1 VPPDSLHFQG
11 HPKLIQ
17 KIIDEI
23 SLSGPL
29 TFARFMELALYDE
42 GQGYYMTQPDEEDQS
57 SRDRIGWDG
66 DFYTAP
72 ELSPILAK
80 TLVRQVLAIDAQLG
94 QPPTFTVVEMGGGN
108 GTFAADFLQ
117 HCQAIAPDFLNRLRY
132 SLVERSHYLQ
142 SLQESRIQQVM
153 GSWTENRVSWVN
165 SIGQLDADSVL
176 GVMFSNELVDAF
188 PVHRIRFQNQCLQE
202 LFVDYAEGRFVERL
216 GPLSSPK
223 LQEYVHLH
231 RIDLQEGQTSELHL
245 AAEEW
250 MTQVARVLQQGV
262 IITIDYGHTG
272 SDYYGADRNDGTLL
286 CYYQHAVS
294 KNPYTRVGEQDMTAH
309 VNFSA
314 LAKAGKE
321 CGLFPVGFTTLANWL
336 MGLGVEAMA
345 YDQDPESREIQ
356 ALSHLLRPHGMGT
369 TFKVFVQQKG
379 IESVSLEGLR
389 YRAFF
394 EDVLKSDA

>member
-1 VPPDSLHFQG
+1 VPSDSSHFSG

-23 SLSGPL
+23 SLCGPL

-42 GQGYYMTQPDEEDQS
+42 KQGYYMTQPVEQDQS
-57 SRDRIGWDG
+57 SRERIGWDG

-80 TLVRQVLAIDAQLG
+80 TLVRQVIDIDAQIG
-94 QPPTFTVVEMGGGN
+94 HPRTFTIIEMGGGN

-132 SLVERSHYLQ
+132 FLVERSPYLQ
-142 SLQESRIQQVM
+142 SLQESRIQQAM
-153 GSWTENRVSWVN
+153 GSWTESRVTCVTSVE
-165 SIGQLDADSVL
+165 QLDADSVM

-188 PVHRIRFQNQCLQE
+188 PVHRVRFHKQRLQE
-202 LFVDYAEGRFVERL
+202 VFVDYAEGRFMERL

-223 LQEYVHLH
+223 IQEYVHRH
-231 RIDLQEGQTSELHL
+231 GIDLQEGQTSELHL
-245 AAEEW
+245 AAEQW

-272 SDYYGADRNDGTLL
+272 SDYYGADRSDGTLL

-321 CGLFPVGFTTLANWL
+321 CGLLPVGFTTLANWL
-336 MGLGVEAMA
+336 MGLGVEAMVH
-345 YDQDPESREIQ
+345 DQDPESPEIQ
-356 ALSHLLRPHGMGT
+356 ALSLLLRPHGMGT

-389 YRAFF
+389 YRAYFD
-394 EDVLKSDA
+394 DVL

>member
-1 VPPDSLHFQG
+1 
-11 HPKLIQ
+11 
-17 KIIDEI
+17 
-23 SLSGPL
+23 
-29 TFARFMELALYDE
+29 
-42 GQGYYMTQPDEEDQS
+42 MTQPDKQDQS
-57 SRDRIGWDG
+57 SRERIGWAG

-132 SLVERSHYLQ
+132 SLVERSLYLQ

-153 GSWTENRVSWVN
+153 GSWLENRVSWVN
-165 SIGQLDADSVL
+165 SIGHLDTDSVL

-188 PVHRIRFQNQCLQE
+188 PVHRIRLQNQCLQE
-202 LFVDYAEGRFVERL
+202 VFVDYAEGCFVEHL
-216 GPLSSPK
+216 GPLSFPK
-223 LQEYVHLH
+223 TQEYVHRH
-231 RIDLQEGQTSELHL
+231 GIALQEGQTSELHL

-250 MTQVARVLQQGV
+250 MTQVARVLQHGV

-314 LAKAGKE
+314 LAKTGKE
-321 CGLFPVGFTTLANWL
+321 CGLLPVGFTTLANWL
-336 MGLGVEAMA
+336 MGLGVDAFVQ
-345 YDQDPESREIQ
+345 DQDPESPEIQ
-356 ALSHLLRPHGMGT
+356 TLSQLLRPHGMGT
-369 TFKVFVQQKG
+369 IFKVFVQQKG
-379 IESVSLEGLR
+379 IESMSLEGLR

-394 EDVLKSDA
+394 DDVL

>member
-1 VPPDSLHFQG
+1 MPSDSSHFSG

-23 SLSGPL
+23 SLCGPL

-42 GQGYYMTQPDEEDQS
+42 KQGYYMTQPVEQDQS
-57 SRDRIGWDG
+57 SRERIGWDG

-80 TLVRQVLAIDAQLG
+80 TLVRQVIDIDAQIG
-94 QPPTFTVVEMGGGN
+94 HPRTFTIIEMGGGN

-132 SLVERSHYLQ
+132 FLVERSPYLQ
-142 SLQESRIQQVM
+142 SLQESRIQQAM
-153 GSWTENRVSWVN
+153 GSWTESRVTCVTSVE
-165 SIGQLDADSVL
+165 QLDADSVM

-188 PVHRIRFQNQCLQE
+188 PVHRVRFHKQRLQE
-202 LFVDYAEGRFVERL
+202 VFVDYAEGRFMERL

-223 LQEYVHLH
+223 IQEYVHRH
-231 RIDLQEGQTSELHL
+231 GIDLQEGQTSELHL
-245 AAEEW
+245 AAEQW

-272 SDYYGADRNDGTLL
+272 SDYYGADRSDGTLL

-321 CGLFPVGFTTLANWL
+321 CGLLPVGFTTLANWL
-336 MGLGVEAMA
+336 MGLGVEAMVH
-345 YDQDPESREIQ
+345 DQDPESPEIQ
-356 ALSHLLRPHGMGT
+356 ALSLLLRPHGMGT

-389 YRAFF
+389 YRAYFD
-394 EDVLKSDA
+394 DVL